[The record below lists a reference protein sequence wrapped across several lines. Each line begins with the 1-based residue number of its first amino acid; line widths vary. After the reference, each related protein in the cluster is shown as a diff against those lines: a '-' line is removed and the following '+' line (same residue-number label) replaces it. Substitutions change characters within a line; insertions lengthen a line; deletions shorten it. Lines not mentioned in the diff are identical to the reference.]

1 MRNAFIQART
11 ILFVGVL
18 IRAVAVAQAPTA
30 KSVLGAVESFNKETK
45 AIAVKPDNAA
55 AVTVKLL
62 PGTIVQ
68 RIAPGQTS
76 LANAVTIGPSDIMT
90 GDRVLVT
97 LASNGTDALRVVIIA
112 ASDIAKRDEADRQ
125 DWAQRGITGIVS
137 AKNGNQILLKLKTPR
152 GDVQQTISV
161 SEKTK
166 FRQYS
171 PDSVRFVDARPST
184 LDAVSIG
191 DQIRARGEKSSDGLH
206 MEAEEIVFGTFLTR
220 AGSVVSL
227 NVAPKEIVVKELGSG
242 KSFTI
247 RLTPDSSIKE
257 IPATPEGLGLPAA
270 GANLAQVVERLPV
283 GKFEEI
289 KPGTS
294 VVVSGT
300 KGSEADRVTAI
311 LLVTNADPLIRMAAT
326 PSGRGGTI
334 VFGSNDGSGL
344 GVLGLQ

>member
-1 MRNAFIQART
+1 VRNAFIQART
-11 ILFVGVL
+11 IFFVAVL
-18 IRAVAVAQAPTA
+18 IRALAVAQAPTS
-30 KSVLGAVESFNKETK
+30 KSVLGAVESFNKETN

-62 PGTIVQ
+62 PNTIVQ

-76 LANAVTIGPSDIMT
+76 LTNAVTIVPSDIAT

-97 LASNGTDALRVVIIA
+97 LASNGADALRVVIIS

-125 DWAQRGITGIVS
+125 DWAKRGISGIVS

-161 SEKTK
+161 SQKTQ

-171 PDSVRFVDARPST
+171 PDSVRFADARLSN
-184 LDAVSIG
+184 LDAVNVG

-206 MEAEEIVFGTFLTR
+206 VEAEEIVFGTFLTR

-227 NVAPKEIVVKELGSG
+227 SVAPKEIVVKELGSG

-257 IPATPEGLGLPAA
+257 IPATEGLGTPAA
-270 GANLAQVVERLPV
+270 GANLAQLVERLPA
-283 GKFEEI
+283 GKFEEL

-294 VVVSGT
+294 VVVSGP

-311 LLVTNADPLIRMAAT
+311 LLVTNADPLIRLAST
-326 PSGRGGTI
+326 PSGRGGTV

-344 GVLGLQ
+344 SVLGLQ